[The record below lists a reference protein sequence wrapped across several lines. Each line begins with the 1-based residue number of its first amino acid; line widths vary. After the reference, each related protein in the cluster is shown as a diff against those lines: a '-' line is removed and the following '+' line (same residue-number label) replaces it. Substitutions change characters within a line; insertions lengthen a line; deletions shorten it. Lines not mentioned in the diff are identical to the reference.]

1 MPNPFASDI
10 QVLQDICQRISP
22 LSPEEWALFSGQFKP
37 FNAGRKQFMTRAGE
51 KESYLYVV
59 LEGIQRVFYQDES
72 GREATLVFTYPP
84 SFGGVLDAMMLDQP
98 SRYYYETLTASRF
111 LRAEISE
118 VKKLRNYPGIG
129 LLLELGLAQASS
141 GLLERLVE
149 TQVFTSEEKYR
160 SLLKR
165 SPHILNLV
173 PFKYLANYLGIDPT
187 NFSKLIHTVKM

>member
-1 MPNPFASDI
+1 MSTDT
-10 QVLQDICQRISP
+10 QDDFQILENLCQQISP
-22 LSPEEWALFSGQFKP
+22 LSSEEWVLFSGLFHP
-37 FNAGRKQFMTRAGE
+37 FQAGRKQFLTSEGE
-51 KESYLYVV
+51 QERFLYLV
-59 LEGIQRVFYQDES
+59 LDGVQRVFYQDEK
-72 GREATLVFTYPP
+72 GREATLVFTYAP
-84 SFGGVLDAMMLDQP
+84 SFGGVLDALMLGSS

-129 LLLELGLAQASS
+129 LLLERGLAQATS

-187 NFSKLIHTVKM
+187 NFSKLIHSIRI